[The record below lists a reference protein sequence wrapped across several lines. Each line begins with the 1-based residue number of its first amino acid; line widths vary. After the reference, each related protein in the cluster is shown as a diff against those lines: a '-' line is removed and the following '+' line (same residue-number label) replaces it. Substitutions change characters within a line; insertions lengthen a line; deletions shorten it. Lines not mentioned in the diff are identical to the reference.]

1 MSFYRDEIDGLRAL
15 AIIPVILFHTGH
27 HSSFAGGY
35 IGVDVFFVI
44 SGYLITSVIEN
55 EREKGNFSLV
65 HFYERRCRRILPAL
79 FFILLISSIFAYC
92 WMSPDQLKDFG
103 QTLISIIT
111 LSSNIFFWWK
121 HNRRFTKLTELNPL
135 VHTWSLAAEEQFYLV
150 FPLICYFSGKKKR
163 HLFILLI
170 FLALLSFFLAQWGGN
185 FQSVSHRHFHM
196 FFQHSW
202 ASYYLPMGR
211 VWELLLGC
219 FAAFYLRHNSSA
231 SITSSNKCNQLFALI
246 GLVMIIIS
254 ILFFDAK
261 HIPPFPNCYT
271 LVPTLGATLIILF
284 GQKTLVGQLLSQRLL
299 RWIGLISYSAYLW
312 HQPLIIFIHLRYHN
326 IPQILLMLIVVCI
339 VLALSCISYTF
350 IEQPFRNKK
359 RFSRKHIFFAS
370 GVSAIITLIL
380 ALFLIQTATNR
391 TLLLNKENDS
401 YLSDLIKNGN
411 YQYVQRAFKALREE
425 KNTFSN
431 RTSTT
436 NKRLMLIGD
445 SFAHDFYNIINEGKH
460 LVNYDILVHFVD
472 VHCQIYLGSE
482 DRQQFIEAEYRQ
494 TCANDYDIKYALP
507 HIHQAD
513 VIILSSYWRKWA
525 AERLPMTLKL
535 LNLTKQQQI
544 FVIGLKNFGTINPRL
559 YVNKSTQYRFKQ
571 YQYPNID
578 VIEINRYNQTCPL
591 FTRDGKLITYDGMD
605 LTKFG
610 AIYVGNIIFNRKP
623 LNKFKGYENFKCY
636 SMGTSSTK
644 PSRNITKPQGIKPTV
659 DSSSYILGKNT
670 STAPEKNSNQL
681 DNNFEYNRLNF
692 IPDSKKLWDL
702 PVTSRVPR
710 TTSVLQKSS
719 TISNLSVSP
728 QKRLQYLDNS
738 PDMSNQ
744 RKYKCDQC
752 GIVFPSDEAL
762 FKHKTR
768 FCIGVK
774 DSGIGR
780 KPVYSDDEE
789 IDNNSSYEDYNDNK
803 KPTKIEEINEWK
815 LQRSMREMVED
826 IEDQILDNK
835 QKSQKLMDYTKK
847 QDDIYHEI
855 LVEYERLQKQE
866 QDVLCQMYNL
876 QIESKPVKDL
886 NNTLKQTNQ
895 LTDNQNDRL
904 EELQRR
910 NHRLEQERRIIQ
922 QKLEELISANYQP
935 TRMSNYDPYRVLRE
949 MKEQQELNEKA
960 LDFLRGLHL
969 STVST
974 TSSLPY
980 ATSRLRRAVG
990 DNVRSSRND
999 YMHSGGH
1006 DANVITRYSDL
1017 EYQLSAYEQ
1026 YPWTKDY
1033 PEPLQQIKYES
1044 ERQIDPITEGLKLA
1058 NQQNERLQYELE
1070 EMHKKFD
1077 TLSTRTRQL
1086 ELSMSP
1092 NGMPNS
1098 FDNYDRYLSSQNTSY
1113 QRTARD
1119 NNNDQLN
1126 QHENNQQ
1133 KSLNTLDKRITRVS
1147 PAPRIST
1154 SNINKYRNPLAPH
1167 SYDPVG
1173 GFIIFFDFI
1182 VNLPSTIQQCRLITS
1197 IHHPK
1202 SGLGEPSELEPVKCE
1217 KYTEGKFDGST
1228 NVAFIATKQP
1238 VPGCPPQQ
1246 ALTIV
1251 IEVQTSTNKQAPPE
1265 DFETKAWTKLAL
1277 FDSKNRL
1284 CSGRWKVPLKALPVR
1299 QDDSLAVISRVPT
1312 FGGAELYYR
1321 LVNSQDANDQSDA
1334 PLSLK
1339 YRENYIYPVQYRN

>member
-27 HSSFAGGY
+27 HWSFAGGY

-170 FLALLSFFLAQWGGN
+170 FLALLSFFLAQWG
-185 FQSVSHRHFHM
+185 
-196 FFQHSW
+196 
-202 ASYYLPMGR
+202 
-211 VWELLLGC
+211 
-219 FAAFYLRHNSSA
+219 
-231 SITSSNKCNQLFALI
+231 
-246 GLVMIIIS
+246 
-254 ILFFDAK
+254 
-261 HIPPFPNCYT
+261 
-271 LVPTLGATLIILF
+271 
-284 GQKTLVGQLLSQRLL
+284 
-299 RWIGLISYSAYLW
+299 
-312 HQPLIIFIHLRYHN
+312 
-326 IPQILLMLIVVCI
+326 
-339 VLALSCISYTF
+339 ALSCISYAF

-359 RFSRKHIFFAS
+359 RFSRKQIFFAS

-401 YLSDLIKNGN
+401 YLSDLIKYGN

-659 DSSSYILGKNT
+659 DSSSYILGKNR

-886 NNTLKQTNQ
+886 NNTFKQTNQ

-922 QKLEELISANYQP
+922 QKLEELISTNYQP

-1147 PAPRIST
+1147 PAPSIST